1 MRIILSLI
9 MAFLMGVYVGLT
21 LNDYNYDD
29 DNDFSLKNK

>member
-21 LNDYNYDD
+21 LNDYNYDV
-29 DNDFSLKNK
+29 DNDRWE